1 MTAWL
6 VADTEDM
13 STNAA
18 LRAKCYWPNIQTLNN
33 TPKPAKLVNRTTG
46 TSGKY
51 ANEILSHLF
60 EPFFRKLDT
69 ESSDCNSGKDV
80 SKVYSNTFHASSY
93 SFKSQNVKK
102 LSLIFRM
109 HFSIYN
115 DTLWSRKSLPYRC
128 NLLNCSADCKLIN
141 FFFLEKK

>member
-51 ANEILSHLF
+51 ANVICSNLSSENLTQKAVTAIQGRMCLKSTSLKTDQHFPCFILLLQKSKCQEIVTHL
-60 EPFFRKLDT
+60 
-69 ESSDCNSGKDV
+69 
-80 SKVYSNTFHASSY
+80 
-93 SFKSQNVKK
+93 QNA
-102 LSLIFRM
+102 F
-109 HFSIYN
+109 
-115 DTLWSRKSLPYRC
+115 
-128 NLLNCSADCKLIN
+128 
-141 FFFLEKK
+141 

>member
-46 TSGKY
+46 T
-51 ANEILSHLF
+51 
-60 EPFFRKLDT
+60 
-69 ESSDCNSGKDV
+69 V
-80 SKVYSNTFHASSY
+80 
-93 SFKSQNVKK
+93 
-102 LSLIFRM
+102 
-109 HFSIYN
+109 
-115 DTLWSRKSLPYRC
+115 LPVLPVLPVPVQVE
-128 NLLNCSADCKLIN
+128 NMLMK
-141 FFFLEKK
+141 F

>member
-18 LRAKCYWPNIQTLNN
+18 LRAKCYWPNIQLLNN

-51 ANEILSHLF
+51 ANEILSNLF

-80 SKVYSNTFHASSY
+80 SKVYF
-93 SFKSQNVKK
+93 FKDRPTLSMLHLTPSNVKMSRNCHSSSECI
-102 LSLIFRM
+102 LAFIMTLYDHANLFHTDAIF
-109 HFSIYN
+109 
-115 DTLWSRKSLPYRC
+115 
-128 NLLNCSADCKLIN
+128 
-141 FFFLEKK
+141 